1 MSLETD
7 AKGTFASEDQA
18 NVQIPCT
25 LAATTFEIYDNFKQI
40 LNHTK
45 AKA

>member
-1 MSLETD
+1 MSLESD

-18 NVQIPCT
+18 NVSIPCT
-25 LAATTFEIYDNFKQI
+25 LAATTFEIYSNFQQI
-40 LNHTK
+40 LTHEK